1 MGLASSSGNGVP
13 SSLLGDLS
21 IYWLTGDEWPTL
33 VVFSR
38 SYFAHQFMAIVL
50 FHRVLPV
57 PIPGLQ
63 APGLRLAPR
72 VARMGMVRASVTKG
86 LWGGAAET

>member
-13 SSLLGDLS
+13 SSFLGDLS

-38 SYFAHQFMAIVL
+38 SYFAHQFMAIVP
-50 FHRVLPV
+50 FHPVLPV
-57 PIPGLQ
+57 PLPGLQ